1 MTTAAVPADRHYIT
15 AWSAVSPYGVHS
27 ADYARGIQADATH
40 DTDTGDDTLGTGT
53 GDATLGTGAGV
64 SQSGSRATGRIR
76 SVPVPEG
83 HAGEQACLVPGFEV
97 RQVLGKAGTRTMDRA
112 TGLAVTAVRELFD
125 EASREQRPVP
135 VGTGTGLV
143 LGTTLG
149 SAQSQHDFALASF
162 TEDKPYDVP
171 AQFMPNVLMNCP
183 AAASAIRF
191 GLKGPN
197 TTLAG
202 GRPTGLIALGY
213 ARRLL
218 AAGRAERVLVGAV
231 EDYSPSR
238 SWIEHHVRDAD
249 ETPGPLGEGCA
260 LLLIEPGDGIPE
272 GRTALAEL
280 LAVDV
285 RVDVDDALAGTA
297 EACVRDALTAAGVD
311 PSEVWA
317 AVGGGLTGRIG
328 HIENALLKRLFGTEA
343 ATRVTVHDRIGD
355 TAAASAAFQLAALL
369 ATARR
374 TPAAHGRAAVVT
386 SVDRDGSVACAVIR
400 LLGEAEER

>member
-1 MTTAAVPADRHYIT
+1 MTTVAVPTDRHFIT
-15 AWSAVSPYGVHS
+15 AWSAVSPYGVTS
-27 ADYARGIQADATH
+27 ADYARGIVTKDS
-40 DTDTGDDTLGTGT
+40 GD
-53 GDATLGTGAGV
+53 
-64 SQSGSRATGRIR
+64 SRA
-76 SVPVPEG
+76 VPVPEG
-83 HAGEQACLVPGFEV
+83 HAAEEACLVPGFEV
-97 RQVLGKAGTRTMDRA
+97 REVLGRAGTRTMDRA

-125 EASREQRPVP
+125 EASRELRPVP
-135 VGTGTGLV
+135 VGTGTALV

-149 SAQSQHDFALASF
+149 SAQSQHDFAMASF
-162 TEDKPYDVP
+162 TGDKPYDVP

-231 EDYSPSR
+231 EEYSPSR
-238 SWIEHHVRDAD
+238 SWIEHHTRGAD

-260 LLLIEPGDGIPE
+260 LLLVEPGNGIPA

-285 RVDVDDALAGTA
+285 RVDVDDELASTA
-297 EACVRDALTAAGVD
+297 EACVRDALASAGVEPTD
-311 PSEVWA
+311 VWA
-317 AVGGGLTGRIG
+317 AIGGGLTGRVG
-328 HIENALLKRLFGTEA
+328 HVETALLRRLFGA
-343 ATRVTVHDRIGD
+343 DASTRVDVHERIGD
-355 TAAASAAFQLAALL
+355 TAGASSAFQLAAVL
-369 ATARR
+369 AAARR
-374 TPAAHGRAAVVT
+374 TPEAHGRPAVIT
-386 SVDRDGSVACAVIR
+386 SVDRDGSVACAVVR
-400 LLGEAEER
+400 LLGEAP